1 MNIFLILSV
10 IFPIISGALIALF
23 RFNKR
28 RVREVYV
35 LSATLITSLL
45 VVLALF
51 FTDDLTSFYIF
62 SITEKLPIMLRLDGM
77 GRIFAG
83 LLAFLWPLAVSYSLE
98 YMRHEGQENTFYTF
112 YLITYGVT
120 LGIAMS
126 QNLIT
131 MYSFYEL
138 LTLVTLPIVMHG
150 MKEKNIRAGQ
160 KYVVYSI
167 GGAAFAFIGIMAAFY
182 YGGTT
187 DFVYGGIF
195 HSSMPSVAV
204 GVIRFVYVLVFLGFG
219 VKAAIFPLHGWLPAA
234 SVAPTPVTALL
245 HAVAV
250 VNCGAFA
257 IMRVTYYIFG
267 TEVLKNS
274 WAQYLCIIMT
284 AITIIFG
291 SSMALKEQHFK
302 RRLAYSTISN
312 LSYMLFGAALMSPMG
327 LTGALSHFVF
337 HGIIKITLFF
347 VAGIVLVKY
356 ERAYVNDLFGF
367 GRKMKV
373 TFACFTIASLALM
386 GVPPTIGFV
395 SKWNLLTGAASEN
408 SWTGYIGI
416 AAILVSALLTAM
428 YLLSIVVKVY
438 FPGPSFDSKTIED
451 IKDPGPLM
459 TVPLIILTITMI
471 LLGMFSNGLVSYI
484 QKVAEGIIG

>member
-10 IFPIISGALIALF
+10 IFPIVSGALIALF

-35 LSATLITSLL
+35 LCATLITSLL
-45 VVLALF
+45 VVLALV

-126 QNLIT
+126 HNLIT

-150 MKEKNIRAGQ
+150 MREKNIRAGQ

-267 TEVLKNS
+267 TEV
-274 WAQYLCIIMT
+274 
-284 AITIIFG
+284 
-291 SSMALKEQHFK
+291 
-302 RRLAYSTISN
+302 
-312 LSYMLFGAALMSPMG
+312 
-327 LTGALSHFVF
+327 
-337 HGIIKITLFF
+337 
-347 VAGIVLVKY
+347 
-356 ERAYVNDLFGF
+356 
-367 GRKMKV
+367 
-373 TFACFTIASLALM
+373 
-386 GVPPTIGFV
+386 
-395 SKWNLLTGAASEN
+395 
-408 SWTGYIGI
+408 
-416 AAILVSALLTAM
+416 
-428 YLLSIVVKVY
+428 
-438 FPGPSFDSKTIED
+438 
-451 IKDPGPLM
+451 
-459 TVPLIILTITMI
+459 
-471 LLGMFSNGLVSYI
+471 
-484 QKVAEGIIG
+484 